1 MSADSLASSTFSPW
15 LASLPADWQETWESV
30 QAAWDPMLDGLRV
43 TAGLLAGSALLG
55 TALALALAVATAMG
69 PRPIAAAARLYG
81 ALVRGTPLLVQLF
94 LAYFGLGQFEA
105 VRQSSLWWLLE
116 DATWCGLAVLS
127 LNLAAYMAQDL
138 RAGLL
143 AVPLGERQAAMALG
157 FTPWQSMRCIVLPQA
172 LRIALPALGNQAI
185 AQLKA
190 TALVSTITVLD
201 LTGAARQLSVASY
214 TTDALLVA
222 GALYATLTLGIVA
235 CVRWLER
242 RFTHRSLEK

>member
-1 MSADSLASSTFSPW
+1 MTADRVIVW
-15 LASLPADWQETWESV
+15 LADLPAAWRETWESM
-30 QAAWDPMLDGLRV
+30 QAAWDPMGEGLQV
-43 TAGLLAGSALLG
+43 TAGLLAGSTLLG
-55 TALALALAVATAMG
+55 AALALVLAVATALG
-69 PRPIAAAARLYG
+69 PRPVAAAARLYG
-81 ALVRGTPLLVQLF
+81 AVVRGTPLLVQLF
-94 LAYFGLGQFEA
+94 LAYFGLSQFEA
-105 VRQSSLWWLLE
+105 VRQSPLWWLLE
-116 DATWCGLAVLS
+116 DATYCGLAVLS

-157 FTPWQSMRCIVLPQA
+157 FTRWQSMRCIVLPRA

-222 GALYATLTLGIVA
+222 GALYATITLVIVA
-235 CVRWLER
+235 GVRWLER
-242 RFTHRSLEK
+242 RWARVAQGR

>member
-1 MSADSLASSTFSPW
+1 MSADKVTAW
-15 LASLPADWQETWESV
+15 LADLPLWWQDAAEAV
-30 QAAWDPMLDGLRV
+30 QAAWDPMLDGLQI
-43 TAGLLAGSALLG
+43 TAALLAGSTLLG
-55 TALALALAVATAMG
+55 TALALVLAVATAMG
-69 PRPIAAAARLYG
+69 PRPVAAAARLYG
-81 ALVRGTPLLVQLF
+81 AVVRGTPLLVQLF
-94 LAYFGLGQFEA
+94 LAYFGLSQFEA
-105 VRQSSLWWLLE
+105 VRQSPLWWLLE
-116 DATWCGLAVLS
+116 DATYCGLAVLS

-157 FTPWQSMRCIVLPQA
+157 FTRWQSMRCIVLPRA

-222 GALYATLTLGIVA
+222 GALYAALTLVIVA
-235 CVRWLER
+235 GVRWLER
-242 RFTHRSLEK
+242 RWARVAQGR

>member
-1 MSADSLASSTFSPW
+1 MTADRVIAW
-15 LASLPADWQETWESV
+15 LADLPLAWRETWESM
-30 QAAWDPMLDGLRV
+30 QAAWDPMWEGLQV
-43 TAGLLAGSALLG
+43 TVGLLAGSTLLG
-55 TALALALAVATAMG
+55 AALALVLAVATALG
-69 PRPIAAAARLYG
+69 PRPVAAAARLYG
-81 ALVRGTPLLVQLF
+81 AVVRGTPLLVQLF
-94 LAYFGLGQFEA
+94 LAYFGLSQFEA
-105 VRQSSLWWLLE
+105 VRQSPLWWLLE
-116 DATWCGLAVLS
+116 DATYCGLAVLS

-138 RAGLL
+138 RAGLQ

-157 FTPWQSMRCIVLPQA
+157 FTRWQSMRCIVLPRA

-222 GALYATLTLGIVA
+222 GALYATITLVIVA
-235 CVRWLER
+235 GVRWLER
-242 RFTHRSLEK
+242 RWARVAQGR